1 MRKIFSFICFVLVS
15 LMAMP
20 CTNLIVGKKASTDG
34 SVIISYSSDSYG
46 MFSSL
51 YYKPHMKHAK
61 GTMRPVYHYET
72 SNYLGE
78 IPEAEETYQVTGFLN
93 EYQLSI
99 METTFG
105 GRPELD
111 GGPGIMDYGSLMWIA
126 LERCKTAR
134 EAIKLIDELCQKYGY
149 QCSGESFT
157 IADKNEVWIMELIG
171 KGKEEMGAVW
181 VALRMPDDMISAH
194 ANHSRIRKF
203 PLKDKENCLYS
214 KDVISFARKKGY
226 FTGKDKD
233 FSFSEAYAPIDFG
246 AKRYC
251 EARVWSFFNKW
262 AAEDMKPYL
271 PYAMGEDVNPETKQ
285 PIDGIPHEMPLWVK
299 PKQFLS
305 TQDVKDMMRDHYEG
319 TPMDITNGLGSLPW
333 QMPYRVTP
341 LSYKVDGKEYFNERP
356 ISTVQ
361 SSAIY
366 VAQMRDWLPD
376 YIGGVLWFG
385 NDDANMV
392 ALTPIYSCLES
403 VPDCYSAK
411 HANATTFSFRN
422 AYWVCN
428 WVSNMVY
435 YRYDLLF
442 PELKT
447 VRDRLEKDFNS
458 VQDYMEAKAKEM
470 GEAEGKKFLSDY
482 SLRMSGMM
490 LDEWMQL
497 AQKLIV
503 KYNDMC
509 VKKVDGNGDYIL
521 TPGGEPVA
529 PQRPGYPEHY
539 LRKMVE
545 ESGDKYLIK

>member
-1 MRKIFSFICFVLVS
+1 MRKILTTLCLFLAAVA
-15 LMAMP
+15 AMP
-20 CTNLIVGKKASTDG
+20 CTNLIVGKKASKDG

-51 YYKPHMKHAK
+51 YYKPAGKHVK
-61 GTMRPVYHYET
+61 GTMRQLYDYES

-78 IPEAEETYQVTGFLN
+78 IPEAEETYRVTGFLN
-93 EYQLSI
+93 EHQLSI

-105 GRPELD
+105 GRSELE
-111 GGPGIMDYGSLMWIA
+111 GGLGIMDYGSLMYVA

-134 EAIKLIDELCQKYGY
+134 EAILLIDELCQKYGY
-149 QCSGESFT
+149 RSSGESFS

-171 KGKEEMGAVW
+171 KGKEEIGAVW
-181 VALRMPDDMISAH
+181 VARRVPDDMISAH
-194 ANHSRIRKF
+194 ANHSRIRQF

-214 KDVISFARKKGY
+214 KDVIAFARKKGY
-226 FTGKDKD
+226 FNGKDKD
-233 FSFSEAYAPIDFG
+233 FSFSEAYAPTGFG
-246 AKRYC
+246 AQRYC

-271 PYAMGEDVNPETKQ
+271 PYAMGEDINPETKQ
-285 PIDGIPHEMPLWVK
+285 PVDGMPHEMPLWVK
-299 PKQFLS
+299 PKQLLCV
-305 TQDVKDMMRDHYEG
+305 QDVKDMMRDHYEG
-319 TPMDITNGLGSLPW
+319 TPMDISTGLGGLPW
-333 QMPYRVTP
+333 NMPYRVTP

-376 YIGGVLWFG
+376 YIGGLLWFG

-392 ALTPIYSCLES
+392 ALTPVYSCLES
-403 VPDCYSAK
+403 VPECYSAK
-411 HANATTFSFRN
+411 LANATTFSFRN
-422 AYWVCN
+422 AYWMCN

-442 PELKT
+442 PELKA
-447 VRDRLEKDFNS
+447 VRDKLEKDFNS
-458 VQDYMEAKAKEM
+458 VQDYMEKKAGEM
-470 GEAEGKKFLSDY
+470 SEAEGKKFLSDY
-482 SLRMSGMM
+482 SLRMAGMM
-490 LDEWMQL
+490 MDEWMQL

-509 VKKVDGNGDYIL
+509 VKNVDENGDYIL
-521 TPGGEPVA
+521 TPGGEPVS
-529 PQRPGYPEHY
+529 PLRPGYPEPY
-539 LRKMVE
+539 ARKMVE
-545 ESGDKYLIK
+545 ESGDKYLVK

>member
-1 MRKIFSFICFVLVS
+1 MQKLLALVC
-15 LMAMP
+15 LMLASVSVMP
-20 CTNLIVGKKASTDG
+20 CTNLIVGKKASADG
-34 SVIISYSSDSYG
+34 SVMISYSSDSYG

-51 YYKPHMKHAK
+51 YFRPRQKHAK

-134 EAIKLIDELCQKYGY
+134 EAIRLIDELCQKYGY
-149 QCSGESFT
+149 QSSGESFS
-157 IADKNEVWIMELIG
+157 IADKNEAWIMELIG
-171 KGKEEMGAVW
+171 KGKDEMGAVW
-181 VALRMPDDMISAH
+181 VARRIPDDMISAH
-194 ANHSRIRKF
+194 ANHSRIRRF

-214 KDVISFARKKGY
+214 KDVIAFARKKGY
-226 FTGKDKD
+226 FDGKDKD
-233 FSFSEAYAPIDFG
+233 FSFSEAYAPADFG

-262 AAEDMKPYL
+262 ASEDMTPYL
-271 PYAMGEDVNPETKQ
+271 PYAMGEDMKPGSGE
-285 PIDGIPHEMPLWVK
+285 PLDGVPHEMPLWVK
-299 PKQFLS
+299 PKTLL
-305 TQDVKDMMRDHYEG
+305 TAQDVKDMMRDHYEG
-319 TPMDITNGLGSLPW
+319 TPMDISEGLGALPW
-333 QMPYRVTP
+333 NMPYRVTP
-341 LSYKVDGKEYFNERP
+341 LEYKVDGKTYFNERP

-366 VAQMRDWLPD
+366 VAQMRSWLPD
-376 YIGGVLWFG
+376 YVGGLLWFG

-403 VPDCYSAK
+403 VPECYSAK
-411 HANATTFSFRN
+411 LANATTFSFRN
-422 AYWVCN
+422 AYWMCN

-435 YRYDLLF
+435 YRYELLF
-442 PELKT
+442 PELQT
-447 VRDRLEKDFNS
+447 VRDRLEKDFNTLQK
-458 VQDYMEAKAKEM
+458 VMEDKAMAME
-470 GEAEGKKFLSDY
+470 ESEGRKFLSDY
-482 SLRMSGMM
+482 SIRMSGMM
-490 LDEWMQL
+490 MDEWMQL
-497 AQKLIV
+497 AQRLIV

-509 VKKVDGNGDYIL
+509 VKKVDANGDYVV

-529 PQRPGYPEHY
+529 PERPGYPEPY
-539 LRKMVE
+539 LRKMVG
-545 ESGDKYLIK
+545 ESGDKYLVK

>member
-1 MRKIFSFICFVLVS
+1 
-15 LMAMP
+15 
-20 CTNLIVGKKASTDG
+20 
-34 SVIISYSSDSYG
+34 
-46 MFSSL
+46 
-51 YYKPHMKHAK
+51 
-61 GTMRPVYHYET
+61 
-72 SNYLGE
+72 
-78 IPEAEETYQVTGFLN
+78 
-93 EYQLSI
+93 
-99 METTFG
+99 
-105 GRPELD
+105 
-111 GGPGIMDYGSLMWIA
+111 
-126 LERCKTAR
+126 
-134 EAIKLIDELCQKYGY
+134 
-149 QCSGESFT
+149 
-157 IADKNEVWIMELIG
+157 
-171 KGKEEMGAVW
+171 
-181 VALRMPDDMISAH
+181 
-194 ANHSRIRKF
+194 
-203 PLKDKENCLYS
+203 
-214 KDVISFARKKGY
+214 
-226 FTGKDKD
+226 
-233 FSFSEAYAPIDFG
+233 
-246 AKRYC
+246 
-251 EARVWSFFNKW
+251 
-262 AAEDMKPYL
+262 
-271 PYAMGEDVNPETKQ
+271 
-285 PIDGIPHEMPLWVK
+285 
-299 PKQFLS
+299 
-305 TQDVKDMMRDHYEG
+305 
-319 TPMDITNGLGSLPW
+319 MDITEGLGSLPW
-333 QMPYRVTP
+333 KMPYRVTP

-442 PELKT
+442 PELQA

-509 VKKVDGNGDYIL
+509 VKKVDEKGDYIL
-521 TPGGEPVA
+521 TPGGEPVG

-539 LRKMVE
+539 LRKRVE